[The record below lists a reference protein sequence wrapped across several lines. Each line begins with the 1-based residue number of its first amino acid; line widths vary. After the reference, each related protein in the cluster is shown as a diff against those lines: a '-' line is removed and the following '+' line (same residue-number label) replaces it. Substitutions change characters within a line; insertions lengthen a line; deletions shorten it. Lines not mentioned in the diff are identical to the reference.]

1 MSQMHRSSDSEVGWK
16 TELRLQ
22 SKLESINVM
31 VFPRFCSLLLALFLG
46 GVLLAQEETNVFDD
60 PEPLNRNAQTGVA
73 FGERIPEFL
82 APDQNGRLMN
92 FEAIRGPKG
101 AMLVFVRSADW

>member
-1 MSQMHRSSDSEVGWK
+1 MHRSSDSEVGWN

-22 SKLESINVM
+22 SKLESIDVM

-46 GVLLAQEETNVFDD
+46 GLLQAQAETDVFDD

-73 FGERIPEFL
+73 VGERIPEFS
-82 APDQNGRLMN
+82 APDQNGRLMD
-92 FEAIRGPKG
+92 FEAIREPKG

>member
-1 MSQMHRSSDSEVGWK
+1 MF
-16 TELRLQ
+16 
-22 SKLESINVM
+22 
-31 VFPRFCSLLLALFLG
+31 FPRFCSLLLALFLSG
-46 GVLLAQEETNVFDD
+46 LLLAQEETHVFDN

-73 FGERIPEFL
+73 IGERIPDFV
-82 APDQNGRLMN
+82 APDQNGRMMD

>member
-1 MSQMHRSSDSEVGWK
+1 MHRSSDFEVGWN

-31 VFPRFCSLLLALFLG
+31 VFPRFCSLLLA
-46 GVLLAQEETNVFDD
+46 QEETDVFDD

-73 FGERIPEFL
+73 VGERIPEFS
-82 APDQNGRLMN
+82 APDQNGRLMD